1 MRLAITK
8 VDQCLEQWNAH
19 TLLMAVQTWSWKP
32 AVSTKANH
40 VPTRLGLRVAGLGT
54 ELDKNKRRT
63 RDLASEAFQLRILY
77 SKCLG
82 FSLDF

>member
-54 ELDKNKRRT
+54 ELDKNKEGPGIW
-63 RDLASEAFQLRILY
+63 LVKPSSLGY
-77 SKCLG
+77 STPSVWG
-82 FSLDF
+82 FL